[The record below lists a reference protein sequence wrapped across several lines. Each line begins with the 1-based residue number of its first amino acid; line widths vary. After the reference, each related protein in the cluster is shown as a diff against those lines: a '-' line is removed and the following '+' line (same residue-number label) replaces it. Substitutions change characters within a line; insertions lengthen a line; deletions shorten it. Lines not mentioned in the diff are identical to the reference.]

1 MKNDKAE
8 NSRSYEELLA
18 ENRELRLQL
27 QQALEA
33 SAAKET
39 FLSNMSHDIRTPMNA
54 IVGMTA
60 LAKRYIDEKSRVM
73 DALDKI
79 ETAGGHL
86 LNLINDMLDM
96 SRINSGRL
104 KLTSEAFSLSDLI
117 HDILIIIRPQM
128 ESRKHD
134 FRLHLEHIEAESF
147 LGDPLRIRQ
156 ILVNILSNAA
166 KYTED
171 GGRVE
176 FTVSEEAGPERC
188 LLDFT
193 CRDNGIGMSKEFL
206 ERIFE
211 PFERVNSSTISRIE
225 GTGLGMSIVRRL
237 VDAMEGEIHIDST
250 PGEGTEVRIRLPLK
264 VEKIQAETGALRG
277 KRLLVVEQ
285 DEKRREIYAKYLGEF
300 NLEHTVVSAMP
311 EALSALTEAD
321 FRQQPYH
328 LVLIGGMKEGSA
340 RMLDLAAYLH
350 ESWPGVTLV
359 LISEDDWP
367 RIEYRAN
374 RAGVRHF
381 IPVPVFRKTLVN
393 GLNAALE
400 GEADESSS
408 AGSPNLEGK
417 RILLVEDN
425 AINREIAVEVLK
437 MTNAAV
443 DTAENGRRRGPD
455 DPFLRPGGRGRD
467 PDLRHDSQYLRGG
480 CGQGPGSGN
489 ERAYRETAGYRNPDA
504 CPAERAELTHNPGER
519 RWSSGSIPGAVPC
532 QHTENCGA
540 FRSVSGQRS
549 WLRGY
554 GPGIPGGGS
563 PDCGA
568 AAGQYP
574 AAE

>member
-117 HDILIIIRPQM
+117 HDILIIVRPQM

-188 LLDFT
+188 FLDFT

-443 DTAENGRRRGPD
+443 DTAENGLEGAEK
-455 DPFLRPGGRGRD
+455 FLSSPEGTY
-467 PDLRHDSQYLRGG
+467 DLILMDIQMPVLD
-480 CGQGPGSGN
+480 
-489 ERAYRETAGYRNPDA
+489 GY
-504 CPAERAELTHNPGER
+504 
-519 RWSSGSIPGAVPC
+519 GAVRMI
-532 QHTENCGA
+532 
-540 FRSVSGQRS
+540 RSSARADAA
-549 WLRGY
+549 
-554 GPGIPGGGS
+554 GIPIYAMTANTFAE
-563 PDCGA
+563 DVA
-568 AAGQYP
+568 KAREAGMNGHIAKP
-574 AAE
+574 LDIGTLMHVLRKELN

>member
-117 HDILIIIRPQM
+117 HDILIIVRPQM

-437 MTNAAV
+437 MTRASV
-443 DTAENGRRRGPD
+443 DTAENGREGADR
-455 DPFLRPGGRGRD
+455 FLSSPEGTY
-467 PDLRHDSQYLRGG
+467 DLILMDIQMPVLD
-480 CGQGPGSGN
+480 
-489 ERAYRETAGYRNPDA
+489 GY
-504 CPAERAELTHNPGER
+504 
-519 RWSSGSIPGAVPC
+519 GAVRMI
-532 QHTENCGA
+532 
-540 FRSVSGQRS
+540 RSSARADAA
-549 WLRGY
+549 
-554 GPGIPGGGS
+554 GIPIYAMTANTFAE
-563 PDCGA
+563 DVA
-568 AAGQYP
+568 KAREAGMNGHIAKP
-574 AAE
+574 LDIGTLMHVLRKELN

>member
-8 NSRSYEELLA
+8 NSRGYEELLA

-39 FLSNMSHDIRTPMNA
+39 FLGNMSHDIRTPMNA

-134 FRLHLEHIEAESF
+134 FRLHLDHIEAESF

-176 FTVSEEAGPERC
+176 FTVSEEAGPERY

-237 VDAMEGEIHIDST
+237 VDAMEGEIRIDST

-300 NLEHTVVSAMP
+300 NLEHTVVAEMP

-443 DTAENGRRRGPD
+443 DTAENGREGAEK
-455 DPFLRPGGRGRD
+455 FLSSPEGTY
-467 PDLRHDSQYLRGG
+467 DLILMDIQMPVLD
-480 CGQGPGSGN
+480 
-489 ERAYRETAGYRNPDA
+489 GY
-504 CPAERAELTHNPGER
+504 
-519 RWSSGSIPGAVPC
+519 GAVRMI
-532 QHTENCGA
+532 
-540 FRSVSGQRS
+540 RSSARADAA
-549 WLRGY
+549 
-554 GPGIPGGGS
+554 GIPIYAMTANTFAE
-563 PDCGA
+563 DVA
-568 AAGQYP
+568 KAREAGMNGHIAKP
-574 AAE
+574 LDIGTLMHVLRKELN

>member
-39 FLSNMSHDIRTPMNA
+39 FLGNMSHDIRTPMNA

-60 LAKRYIDEKSRVM
+60 LAKRYIDEKSRVI

-134 FRLHLEHIEAESF
+134 FRLHLDHIEAESF

-176 FTVSEEAGPERC
+176 FTVSEEAGPERY

-237 VDAMEGEIHIDST
+237 VDAMEGEIRIDST

-300 NLEHTVVSAMP
+300 NLEHTVVAEMP

-443 DTAENGRRRGPD
+443 ATAENGREGAEK
-455 DPFLRPGGRGRD
+455 FLSSPEGTY
-467 PDLRHDSQYLRGG
+467 DLILMDIQMPVLD
-480 CGQGPGSGN
+480 
-489 ERAYRETAGYRNPDA
+489 GY
-504 CPAERAELTHNPGER
+504 
-519 RWSSGSIPGAVPC
+519 GAVRMI
-532 QHTENCGA
+532 
-540 FRSVSGQRS
+540 RSSARA
-549 WLRGY
+549 
-554 GPGIPGGGS
+554 
-563 PDCGA
+563 D
-568 AAGQYP
+568 AAGVPIY
-574 AAE
+574 AMTANTFAEDVAKAREAGMNGHIAKPLDIGTLMHVLRKELN

>member
-1 MKNDKAE
+1 MENDKAG
-8 NSRSYEELLA
+8 NSRSYEALFA
-18 ENRELRLQL
+18 ENRELRHQL
-27 QQALEA
+27 QQAMEA

-104 KLTSEAFSLSDLI
+104 RLTSEVFSLSDLI
-117 HDILIIIRPQM
+117 HELLIIIRPQM

-134 FRLHLEHIEAESF
+134 FRLHLGRIEAESF

-171 GGRVE
+171 GGRVD

-237 VDAMEGEIHIDST
+237 VDAMEGEIRIDST

-264 VEKIQAETGALRG
+264 PERIQAETGALRG

-285 DEKRREIYAKYLGEF
+285 DETLRETYARYLGEF
-300 NLEHTVVSAMP
+300 SLDCTAVSAMP

-359 LISEDDWP
+359 LISEDDWT

-381 IPVPVFRKTLVN
+381 IPVPVFRQTLVN

-400 GEADESSS
+400 GESDENTS

-437 MTNAAV
+437 MTHASV
-443 DTAENGRRRGPD
+443 DTAENGREGADR
-455 DPFLRPGGRGRD
+455 FLSSPEGTY
-467 PDLRHDSQYLRGG
+467 DLILMDIQMPVLD
-480 CGQGPGSGN
+480 
-489 ERAYRETAGYRNPDA
+489 GY
-504 CPAERAELTHNPGER
+504 
-519 RWSSGSIPGAVPC
+519 GAVRMI
-532 QHTENCGA
+532 
-540 FRSVSGQRS
+540 RSSARADAA
-549 WLRGY
+549 
-554 GPGIPGGGS
+554 GIPIYAMTANTFAEDVAKAREAGMNGHIAK
-563 PDCGA
+563 PLDIGA
-568 AAGQYP
+568 LMHILRK
-574 AAE
+574 ELS

>member
-8 NSRSYEELLA
+8 NSRGYEELLA

-39 FLSNMSHDIRTPMNA
+39 FLGNMSHDIRTPMNA

-79 ETAGGHL
+79 ETASGHL

-104 KLTSEAFSLSDLI
+104 KLTSEPFSLSDLI

-134 FRLHLEHIEAESF
+134 FRLHLDHIEAESF

-176 FTVSEEAGPERC
+176 FTVSEEAGPERY

-237 VDAMEGEIHIDST
+237 VDAMEGEIRIDST

-264 VEKIQAETGALRG
+264 VEKIQAETSALRG

-300 NLEHTVVSAMP
+300 NLEHTVVAEMP

-443 DTAENGRRRGPD
+443 DTAENGREGAEK
-455 DPFLRPGGRGRD
+455 FLSSPEGTY
-467 PDLRHDSQYLRGG
+467 DLILMDIQMPVLD
-480 CGQGPGSGN
+480 
-489 ERAYRETAGYRNPDA
+489 GY
-504 CPAERAELTHNPGER
+504 
-519 RWSSGSIPGAVPC
+519 GAVRMI
-532 QHTENCGA
+532 
-540 FRSVSGQRS
+540 RSSARA
-549 WLRGY
+549 
-554 GPGIPGGGS
+554 
-563 PDCGA
+563 D
-568 AAGQYP
+568 AAGVPIY
-574 AAE
+574 AMTANTFAEDVAKAREAGMNGHIAKPLDIGTLMHVLRKELN

>member
-1 MKNDKAE
+1 MENDKAE
-8 NSRSYEELLA
+8 NSRGYEELLA

-39 FLSNMSHDIRTPMNA
+39 FLGNMSHDIRTPMNA

-117 HDILIIIRPQM
+117 HDILIIVRPQM

-188 LLDFT
+188 FLDFT

-237 VDAMEGEIHIDST
+237 VDAMEGEIRIDST

-443 DTAENGRRRGPD
+443 DTAENGREGADR
-455 DPFLRPGGRGRD
+455 FLSSPEGTY
-467 PDLRHDSQYLRGG
+467 DLILMDIQMPVLD
-480 CGQGPGSGN
+480 
-489 ERAYRETAGYRNPDA
+489 GY
-504 CPAERAELTHNPGER
+504 
-519 RWSSGSIPGAVPC
+519 GAVRMI
-532 QHTENCGA
+532 
-540 FRSVSGQRS
+540 RSSARADAA
-549 WLRGY
+549 
-554 GPGIPGGGS
+554 GIPIYAMTANTFAE
-563 PDCGA
+563 DVA
-568 AAGQYP
+568 RAREAGMNGHIAKP
-574 AAE
+574 LDIGTLMHVLRKELN

>member
-39 FLSNMSHDIRTPMNA
+39 FLGNMSHDIRTPMNA

-79 ETAGGHL
+79 ETASGHL

-117 HDILIIIRPQM
+117 HDILIIVRPQM

-188 LLDFT
+188 FLDFT

-381 IPVPVFRKTLVN
+381 IPVPVFRRTLVN
-393 GLNAALE
+393 GLNTALE

-443 DTAENGRRRGPD
+443 DTAENGREGADR
-455 DPFLRPGGRGRD
+455 FLSSPEGTY
-467 PDLRHDSQYLRGG
+467 DLILMDIQMPVLD
-480 CGQGPGSGN
+480 
-489 ERAYRETAGYRNPDA
+489 GY
-504 CPAERAELTHNPGER
+504 
-519 RWSSGSIPGAVPC
+519 GAVRMI
-532 QHTENCGA
+532 
-540 FRSVSGQRS
+540 RSSARADAA
-549 WLRGY
+549 
-554 GPGIPGGGS
+554 GIPIYAMTANTFAE
-563 PDCGA
+563 DVA
-568 AAGQYP
+568 RAREAGMNGHIAKP
-574 AAE
+574 LDIGTLMHVLRKELN

>member
-1 MKNDKAE
+1 MKNDKAG

-39 FLSNMSHDIRTPMNA
+39 FLGNMSHDIRTPMNA

-104 KLTSEAFSLSDLI
+104 KLTSEPFSLSDLI

-237 VDAMEGEIHIDST
+237 VDAMEGEIRIDST

-300 NLEHTVVSAMP
+300 NLEYTVVSAMP

-374 RAGVRHF
+374 RAGVRRF

-443 DTAENGRRRGPD
+443 DTAENGREGAEK
-455 DPFLRPGGRGRD
+455 FLSSPEGTY
-467 PDLRHDSQYLRGG
+467 DLILMDIQMPVLD
-480 CGQGPGSGN
+480 
-489 ERAYRETAGYRNPDA
+489 GY
-504 CPAERAELTHNPGER
+504 
-519 RWSSGSIPGAVPC
+519 GAVRMI
-532 QHTENCGA
+532 
-540 FRSVSGQRS
+540 RSSARADAA
-549 WLRGY
+549 
-554 GPGIPGGGS
+554 GIPIYAMTANTFAEDVAKAREAGMNGHIAK
-563 PDCGA
+563 PLDIGA
-568 AAGQYP
+568 LMHVLRK
-574 AAE
+574 ELN

>member
-1 MKNDKAE
+1 MENDKAE
-8 NSRSYEELLA
+8 NSRGYEELLA

-39 FLSNMSHDIRTPMNA
+39 FLGNMSHDIRTPMNA

-134 FRLHLEHIEAESF
+134 FRLHLDHIEAESF

-176 FTVSEEAGPERC
+176 FTVSEAAGPERY

-237 VDAMEGEIHIDST
+237 VDAMEGEIRIDST

-300 NLEHTVVSAMP
+300 NLEHTVVAEMP

-443 DTAENGRRRGPD
+443 DTAENGREGAEK
-455 DPFLRPGGRGRD
+455 FLSSPEGTY
-467 PDLRHDSQYLRGG
+467 DLILMDIQMPVLD
-480 CGQGPGSGN
+480 
-489 ERAYRETAGYRNPDA
+489 GY
-504 CPAERAELTHNPGER
+504 
-519 RWSSGSIPGAVPC
+519 GAVRMI
-532 QHTENCGA
+532 
-540 FRSVSGQRS
+540 RSSARA
-549 WLRGY
+549 
-554 GPGIPGGGS
+554 
-563 PDCGA
+563 D
-568 AAGQYP
+568 AAGVPIY
-574 AAE
+574 AMTANTFAEDVAKAREAGMNGHIAKPLDIGTLMHVLRKELN

>member
-117 HDILIIIRPQM
+117 HDILIIVRPQM

-381 IPVPVFRKTLVN
+381 IPVPVFRRTLVN

-437 MTNAAV
+437 MTHASV
-443 DTAENGRRRGPD
+443 DTAENGREGADR
-455 DPFLRPGGRGRD
+455 FLSSPEGTY
-467 PDLRHDSQYLRGG
+467 DLILMDIQMPVLD
-480 CGQGPGSGN
+480 
-489 ERAYRETAGYRNPDA
+489 GY
-504 CPAERAELTHNPGER
+504 
-519 RWSSGSIPGAVPC
+519 GAVRMI
-532 QHTENCGA
+532 
-540 FRSVSGQRS
+540 RSSARADAA
-549 WLRGY
+549 
-554 GPGIPGGGS
+554 GIPIYAMTANTFAE
-563 PDCGA
+563 DVA
-568 AAGQYP
+568 KAREAGMNGHIAKP
-574 AAE
+574 LDIGTLMHVLRKELN

>member
-188 LLDFT
+188 FLDFT

-381 IPVPVFRKTLVN
+381 IPVPVFRRTLVN

-443 DTAENGRRRGPD
+443 DTAENGREGADR
-455 DPFLRPGGRGRD
+455 FLSSPEGTY
-467 PDLRHDSQYLRGG
+467 DLILMDIQMPVLD
-480 CGQGPGSGN
+480 
-489 ERAYRETAGYRNPDA
+489 GY
-504 CPAERAELTHNPGER
+504 
-519 RWSSGSIPGAVPC
+519 GAVRMI
-532 QHTENCGA
+532 
-540 FRSVSGQRS
+540 RSSARADAA
-549 WLRGY
+549 
-554 GPGIPGGGS
+554 GIPIYAMTANTFAE
-563 PDCGA
+563 DVA
-568 AAGQYP
+568 KAREAGMNGHIAKP
-574 AAE
+574 LDIGTLMHVLRKELN

>member
-39 FLSNMSHDIRTPMNA
+39 FLGNMSHDIRTPMNA

-381 IPVPVFRKTLVN
+381 IPVPVFRRTLVN
-393 GLNAALE
+393 GLNTALE

-443 DTAENGRRRGPD
+443 DTAENGREGADR
-455 DPFLRPGGRGRD
+455 FLSSPEGTY
-467 PDLRHDSQYLRGG
+467 DLILMDIQMPVLD
-480 CGQGPGSGN
+480 
-489 ERAYRETAGYRNPDA
+489 GY
-504 CPAERAELTHNPGER
+504 
-519 RWSSGSIPGAVPC
+519 GAVRMI
-532 QHTENCGA
+532 
-540 FRSVSGQRS
+540 RSSARADAA
-549 WLRGY
+549 
-554 GPGIPGGGS
+554 GIPIYAMTANTFAE
-563 PDCGA
+563 DVA
-568 AAGQYP
+568 RAREAGMNGHIAKP
-574 AAE
+574 LDIGTLMHVLRKELN

>member
-1 MKNDKAE
+1 
-8 NSRSYEELLA
+8 
-18 ENRELRLQL
+18 
-27 QQALEA
+27 
-33 SAAKET
+33 
-39 FLSNMSHDIRTPMNA
+39 
-54 IVGMTA
+54 
-60 LAKRYIDEKSRVM
+60 
-73 DALDKI
+73 
-79 ETAGGHL
+79 
-86 LNLINDMLDM
+86 
-96 SRINSGRL
+96 
-104 KLTSEAFSLSDLI
+104 
-117 HDILIIIRPQM
+117 
-128 ESRKHD
+128 
-134 FRLHLEHIEAESF
+134 
-147 LGDPLRIRQ
+147 
-156 ILVNILSNAA
+156 
-166 KYTED
+166 
-171 GGRVE
+171 
-176 FTVSEEAGPERC
+176 
-188 LLDFT
+188 
-193 CRDNGIGMSKEFL
+193 
-206 ERIFE
+206 
-211 PFERVNSSTISRIE
+211 
-225 GTGLGMSIVRRL
+225 
-237 VDAMEGEIHIDST
+237 
-250 PGEGTEVRIRLPLK
+250 VRIRLPLK

-443 DTAENGRRRGPD
+443 DTAENGREGADR
-455 DPFLRPGGRGRD
+455 FLSSPEGTY
-467 PDLRHDSQYLRGG
+467 DLILMDIQMPVLD
-480 CGQGPGSGN
+480 
-489 ERAYRETAGYRNPDA
+489 GY
-504 CPAERAELTHNPGER
+504 
-519 RWSSGSIPGAVPC
+519 GAVRMI
-532 QHTENCGA
+532 
-540 FRSVSGQRS
+540 RSSARADAA
-549 WLRGY
+549 
-554 GPGIPGGGS
+554 GIPIYAMTANTFAE
-563 PDCGA
+563 DVA
-568 AAGQYP
+568 RAREAGMNGHIAKP
-574 AAE
+574 LDIGTLMHVLRKELN

>member
-1 MKNDKAE
+1 MENDKAE
-8 NSRSYEELLA
+8 NSRGYEELLA

-39 FLSNMSHDIRTPMNA
+39 FLGNMSHDIRTPMNA

-134 FRLHLEHIEAESF
+134 FRLHLDHIEVESF

-176 FTVSEEAGPERC
+176 FTVSEEAGPERY

-237 VDAMEGEIHIDST
+237 VDAMEGEIRIDST

-300 NLEHTVVSAMP
+300 NLEHTVVAEMP

-443 DTAENGRRRGPD
+443 DTAENGREGAEK
-455 DPFLRPGGRGRD
+455 FLSSPEGTY
-467 PDLRHDSQYLRGG
+467 DLILMDIQMPVLD
-480 CGQGPGSGN
+480 
-489 ERAYRETAGYRNPDA
+489 GY
-504 CPAERAELTHNPGER
+504 
-519 RWSSGSIPGAVPC
+519 GAVRMI
-532 QHTENCGA
+532 
-540 FRSVSGQRS
+540 RSSARA
-549 WLRGY
+549 
-554 GPGIPGGGS
+554 
-563 PDCGA
+563 D
-568 AAGQYP
+568 AAGVPIY
-574 AAE
+574 AMTANTFAEDVAKAREAGMNGHIAKPLDIGTLMHVLRKELN

>member
-1 MKNDKAE
+1 MENDKAE
-8 NSRSYEELLA
+8 NSRGYEELLA

-39 FLSNMSHDIRTPMNA
+39 FLGNMSHDIRTPMNA

-104 KLTSEAFSLSDLI
+104 KLTSEPFSLSDLI

-134 FRLHLEHIEAESF
+134 FRLHLDHIEAESF

-176 FTVSEEAGPERC
+176 FTVSEEAGPERY

-237 VDAMEGEIHIDST
+237 VDAMEGEIRIDST

-300 NLEHTVVSAMP
+300 NLEHTVVAEMP

-443 DTAENGRRRGPD
+443 DTAENGREGAEK
-455 DPFLRPGGRGRD
+455 FLSSPEGTY
-467 PDLRHDSQYLRGG
+467 DLILMDIQMPVLD
-480 CGQGPGSGN
+480 
-489 ERAYRETAGYRNPDA
+489 GY
-504 CPAERAELTHNPGER
+504 
-519 RWSSGSIPGAVPC
+519 GAVRMI
-532 QHTENCGA
+532 
-540 FRSVSGQRS
+540 RSSARADAA
-549 WLRGY
+549 
-554 GPGIPGGGS
+554 GIPIYAMTANTFAE
-563 PDCGA
+563 DVA
-568 AAGQYP
+568 KAREAGMNGHIAKP
-574 AAE
+574 LDIGTLMHVLRKELN

>member
-79 ETAGGHL
+79 ETASGHL

-104 KLTSEAFSLSDLI
+104 KLTSEPFSLSDLI

-237 VDAMEGEIHIDST
+237 VDAMEGEIRIDST

-264 VEKIQAETGALRG
+264 VEKIQAETSALRG

-381 IPVPVFRKTLVN
+381 IPVPVFRRTLVN

-443 DTAENGRRRGPD
+443 DTAENGREGAEK
-455 DPFLRPGGRGRD
+455 FLSSPEGTY
-467 PDLRHDSQYLRGG
+467 DLILMDIQMPVLD
-480 CGQGPGSGN
+480 
-489 ERAYRETAGYRNPDA
+489 GY
-504 CPAERAELTHNPGER
+504 
-519 RWSSGSIPGAVPC
+519 GAVRMI
-532 QHTENCGA
+532 
-540 FRSVSGQRS
+540 RSSARADAA
-549 WLRGY
+549 
-554 GPGIPGGGS
+554 GIPIYAMTANTFAEDVAKAREAGMNGHIAK
-563 PDCGA
+563 PLDIGA
-568 AAGQYP
+568 LMHILRK
-574 AAE
+574 ELS

>member
-1 MKNDKAE
+1 MENDKAE
-8 NSRSYEELLA
+8 NSRGYEELLA

-39 FLSNMSHDIRTPMNA
+39 FLGNMSHDIRTPMNA

-79 ETAGGHL
+79 ETASGHL

-104 KLTSEAFSLSDLI
+104 KLTSEPFSLSDLI

-134 FRLHLEHIEAESF
+134 FRLHLDHIEAESF

-176 FTVSEEAGPERC
+176 FTVSEEAGPERY

-237 VDAMEGEIHIDST
+237 VDAMEGEIRIDST

-300 NLEHTVVSAMP
+300 NLEHTVVAEMP

-443 DTAENGRRRGPD
+443 DTAENGREGAEK
-455 DPFLRPGGRGRD
+455 FLSSPEGTY
-467 PDLRHDSQYLRGG
+467 DLILMDIQMPVLD
-480 CGQGPGSGN
+480 
-489 ERAYRETAGYRNPDA
+489 GY
-504 CPAERAELTHNPGER
+504 
-519 RWSSGSIPGAVPC
+519 GAVRMI
-532 QHTENCGA
+532 
-540 FRSVSGQRS
+540 RSSARA
-549 WLRGY
+549 
-554 GPGIPGGGS
+554 
-563 PDCGA
+563 D
-568 AAGQYP
+568 AAGVPIY
-574 AAE
+574 AMTANTFAEDVAKAREAGMNGHIAKPLDIGTLMHVLRKELN

>member
-1 MKNDKAE
+1 MKDEQAGRIQ
-8 NSRSYEELLA
+8 SPEELLA

-27 QQALEA
+27 RQALEA
-33 SAAKET
+33 NAAKET

-60 LAKRYIDEKSRVM
+60 LAKRYIDEKGRVI

-79 ETAGGHL
+79 ETASAHL
-86 LNLINDMLDM
+86 LNLINDVLDM

-104 KLTSEAFSLSDLI
+104 RLTSEVFSLSDLI

-134 FRLHLEHIEAESF
+134 FQLHLGKIEAESF

-171 GGRVE
+171 GGHVD
-176 FTVSEEAGPERC
+176 FTVSEEAGQERC
-188 LLDFT
+188 LLNFV
-193 CRDNGIGMSKEFL
+193 CRDNGIGMSKAFL

-225 GTGLGMSIVRRL
+225 GTGLGMSIVRSL
-237 VDAMEGEIHIDST
+237 VEAMEGEIRIESA
-250 PGEGTEVRIRLPLK
+250 PGEGTEVRICLPLK
-264 VEKIQAETGALRG
+264 PEEIRIETGALRG

-285 DEKRREIYAKYLGEF
+285 KEELREAYARYFGEF
-300 NLEHTVVSAMP
+300 NLEYTVVSAMP
-311 EALSALTEAD
+311 EALSALTEAE

-374 RAGVRHF
+374 RAGIRQF
-381 IPVPVFRKTLVN
+381 IPVPFFRQTLMN
-393 GLNAALE
+393 GLNAALQ
-400 GEADESSS
+400 GEAHEGVS

-437 MTNAAV
+437 MTRASV
-443 DTAENGRRRGPD
+443 DTAEIGREGAD
-455 DPFLRPGGRGRD
+455 LFLSSAEGTY
-467 PDLRHDSQYLRGG
+467 DLVLMDIQMPVLDGYGAVRMIRS
-480 CGQGPGSGN
+480 SA
-489 ERAYRETAGYRNPDA
+489 RADAAGVPIYAMTANTFAEDVAKARETGMNGHIAKPLDIGTLMQVLQK
-504 CPAERAELTHNPGER
+504 ELT
-519 RWSSGSIPGAVPC
+519 
-532 QHTENCGA
+532 
-540 FRSVSGQRS
+540 
-549 WLRGY
+549 
-554 GPGIPGGGS
+554 
-563 PDCGA
+563 
-568 AAGQYP
+568 
-574 AAE
+574 

>member
-54 IVGMTA
+54 MVGMTA

-117 HDILIIIRPQM
+117 HDILIIVRPQM

-237 VDAMEGEIHIDST
+237 VDAMEGEIRIDST

-300 NLEHTVVSAMP
+300 NLEHTVVAEMP

-381 IPVPVFRKTLVN
+381 IPVPVFRRTLVN

-425 AINREIAVEVLK
+425 AINQEIAVEVLK

-443 DTAENGRRRGPD
+443 DTAENGREGADR
-455 DPFLRPGGRGRD
+455 FLSSPEGTY
-467 PDLRHDSQYLRGG
+467 DLILMDIQMPVLD
-480 CGQGPGSGN
+480 
-489 ERAYRETAGYRNPDA
+489 GY
-504 CPAERAELTHNPGER
+504 
-519 RWSSGSIPGAVPC
+519 GAVRMI
-532 QHTENCGA
+532 
-540 FRSVSGQRS
+540 RSSARADAA
-549 WLRGY
+549 
-554 GPGIPGGGS
+554 GIPIYAMTANTFAE
-563 PDCGA
+563 DVA
-568 AAGQYP
+568 KAREAGMNGHIAKP
-574 AAE
+574 LDIGTLMHVLRKELN

>member
-79 ETAGGHL
+79 ETASGHL

-104 KLTSEAFSLSDLI
+104 KLTSEPFSLSDLI

-134 FRLHLEHIEAESF
+134 FRLHLDHIEAESF

-237 VDAMEGEIHIDST
+237 VDAME
-250 PGEGTEVRIRLPLK
+250 
-264 VEKIQAETGALRG
+264 ALRC
-277 KRLLVVEQ
+277 
-285 DEKRREIYAKYLGEF
+285 
-300 NLEHTVVSAMP
+300 
-311 EALSALTEAD
+311 
-321 FRQQPYH
+321 
-328 LVLIGGMKEGSA
+328 GSA
-340 RMLDLAAYLH
+340 
-350 ESWPGVTLV
+350 
-359 LISEDDWP
+359 
-367 RIEYRAN
+367 
-374 RAGVRHF
+374 
-381 IPVPVFRKTLVN
+381 FR
-393 GLNAALE
+393 
-400 GEADESSS
+400 
-408 AGSPNLEGK
+408 
-417 RILLVEDN
+417 
-425 AINREIAVEVLK
+425 
-437 MTNAAV
+437 
-443 DTAENGRRRGPD
+443 
-455 DPFLRPGGRGRD
+455 
-467 PDLRHDSQYLRGG
+467 
-480 CGQGPGSGN
+480 
-489 ERAYRETAGYRNPDA
+489 
-504 CPAERAELTHNPGER
+504 
-519 RWSSGSIPGAVPC
+519 
-532 QHTENCGA
+532 
-540 FRSVSGQRS
+540 
-549 WLRGY
+549 
-554 GPGIPGGGS
+554 
-563 PDCGA
+563 
-568 AAGQYP
+568 
-574 AAE
+574 

>member
-1 MKNDKAE
+1 MENDKAE
-8 NSRSYEELLA
+8 NSRGYEELLA

-443 DTAENGRRRGPD
+443 DTAENGREGADR
-455 DPFLRPGGRGRD
+455 FLSSPEGTY
-467 PDLRHDSQYLRGG
+467 DLILMDIQMPVLD
-480 CGQGPGSGN
+480 
-489 ERAYRETAGYRNPDA
+489 GY
-504 CPAERAELTHNPGER
+504 
-519 RWSSGSIPGAVPC
+519 GAVRMI
-532 QHTENCGA
+532 
-540 FRSVSGQRS
+540 RSSARADAA
-549 WLRGY
+549 
-554 GPGIPGGGS
+554 GIPIYAMTANTFAE
-563 PDCGA
+563 DVA
-568 AAGQYP
+568 RAREAGMNGHIAKP
-574 AAE
+574 LDIGTLMHVLRKELN